1 MTETSEIRH
10 LDDSTLAAIVD
21 GDASRTDAIAHLSV
35 CDDCRRR
42 LSAVA
47 HLVDDAELRAEIQ
60 TLEPGRATSATPKRW
75 RGASIAA
82 ISAFAAAAVATI
94 VISGP
99 NRNIASKTPVTVDTS
114 IHREGAITMT
124 APPRILSPASV
135 ASRNDALRWTS
146 VPGADIYRIQVWN
159 TDGRVVFST
168 DTHDTTVAL
177 PVELEKSGA
186 TYLWEVKAR
195 TGWDRWVS
203 SEFLQ
208 FTIR

>member
-1 MTETSEIRH
+1 MNEMSDNRH
-10 LDDSTLAAIVD
+10 LDDTTLASIVD
-21 GDASRTDAIAHLSV
+21 GDVSRPDAMAHLSV

-47 HLVDDAELRAEIQ
+47 HLVDDAELRPEIQ
-60 TLEPGRATSATPKRW
+60 SLEHGTSRSVSPRRW
-75 RGASIAA
+75 RPASIAA
-82 ISAFAAAAVATI
+82 ISAFAAAAVAAL
-94 VISGP
+94 VISLP
-99 NRNIASKTPVTVDTS
+99 KKNAESSPPSES
-114 IHREGAITMT
+114 IHREGAITTT
-124 APPRILSPASV
+124 APPRIISPSAV
-135 ASRNDALRWTS
+135 ASTNDALRWTS
-146 VPGADIYRIQVWN
+146 VSGADIYRVQVWN

-168 DTHDTTVAL
+168 DTRDTTVAL
-177 PVELEKSGA
+177 PTELAKPGA